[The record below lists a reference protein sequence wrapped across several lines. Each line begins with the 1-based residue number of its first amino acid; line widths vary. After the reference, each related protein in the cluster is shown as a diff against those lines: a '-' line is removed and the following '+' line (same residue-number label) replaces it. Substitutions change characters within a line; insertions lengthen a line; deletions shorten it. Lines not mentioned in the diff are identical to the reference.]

1 MLQHML
7 PWCAVGVKSD
17 AVGQTW
23 AAVHAVLPPDV
34 CAEQQHITMRKATSV
49 ADIERR
55 M

>member
-1 MLQHML
+1 
-7 PWCAVGVKSD
+7 
-17 AVGQTW
+17 
-23 AAVHAVLPPDV
+23 VLPPDV